1 MRQVRTMSG
10 GSLISRFTVILLIIL
25 ILSILSIT
33 TLWYIDTRNQIESR
47 FSLQQNHSEQILR
60 QSVIWIDGGIRLYE
74 YSFEPGMKE
83 AMDIYLAAYNMSG
96 GDITTMD
103 LPSLKTRLNETMG
116 GTWDL
121 YIINAEGT
129 VVQTTYTPDL
139 FLNFRDYNSFFKTL
153 TQIRE
158 DGVYVID
165 RTVKGFVK
173 GSPNRKFAY
182 QGTPDTKYV
191 LEISRNFLKFIP
203 EETETSYAELVKS
216 LPRLNPDIV
225 SIELYNTQGEI
236 VTRWSRDSSHGN
248 ISPQSLEK
256 VIRVISE
263 KKSEYDH
270 DPVQNQVSSIVYLS
284 IHDSRYPSSPMMN
297 LVGRIVYSTQ
307 EIQAKILEISLI
319 YITTLLFT
327 LLIAGLTVWKTSRFF
342 SNPVKGLIG
351 DLNRIAD
358 GDLNHQIRETGI
370 LELEQIEGAINRL
383 VSNLKKMIQ
392 TVQTQ
397 EEQVKVELSSRIQAE
412 ENIRQLLQEVQEKE
426 RQIQESE
433 KRYRSVVETQNEFI
447 CRFTPDG
454 THIFVNDAYCRFF
467 GKKCTDILG
476 TKFSPEIP
484 DDEKLLVKTHL
495 SGLTPEHPA
504 DLNEHHIILPN
515 GERRFIQWIDQ
526 AIFSETGEITEYQ
539 SVGRDLTEMKELERS
554 LHASDSLYRETVNA
568 MDDGVFVTDQTHS
581 ILIWNGWK
589 LGGLAGLLGEQE
601 HLDGKNLFSVLT
613 YLTEK
618 DYRVYD
624 EVFSSGKVAVYET
637 NIAKKRP
644 IYLETKVIPIITDDQ
659 VTTVVT
665 LIRDVTLQRQAE
677 KALQKLNLDLEEII
691 RKRTEDLQASL
702 DELDAFA
709 YSVSHD
715 LRGPVRAIDGFSHL
729 LLLKAG
735 GALDE
740 ENKHLISRIRE
751 SVTTMD
757 KLIQDLLRF
766 SRTARQPLQVIDI
779 EMGGL
784 VRGVITELTNQPENR
799 NISVH
804 IKDLHS
810 SKGDPGLIRQVWYN
824 LISNSIKFTPLDSV
838 PDITIGSYEKED
850 EIIYYIEDHGI
861 GFDMQYADKVFEV
874 FSRLAPS
881 PEAEGTGVGLA
892 LVKRIILRHYGRIWV
907 RSGKGRGTTF
917 YFTVQGRDGSE
928 K

>member
-139 FLNFRDYNSFFKTL
+139 FLNFQNYDSFFKTL

-182 QGTPDTKYV
+182 QGTPDNKYV

-203 EETETSYAELVKS
+203 EETETSYAELVKN

-225 SIELYNTQGEI
+225 SVELFNTQGEI

-248 ISPQSLEK
+248 ISSQSLEK

-270 DPVQNQVSSIVYLS
+270 DSVQNQVSSIVYLS

-307 EIQAKILEISLI
+307 DIQAKILEISII

-327 LLIAGLTVWKTSRFF
+327 LLVAGLTVWKTSRYF
-342 SNPVKGLIG
+342 SYPVKGLIQ
-351 DLNRIAD
+351 DLNQIAD
-358 GDLNHQIRETGI
+358 GDLNHQIRDTGI
-370 LELEQIEGAINRL
+370 LELKQIEGAINRL
-383 VSNLKKMIQ
+383 VSNLKEMIR
-392 TVQTQ
+392 TIQTQ
-397 EEQVKVELSSRIQAE
+397 EEQVKNELSNRIQAE
-412 ENIRQLLQEVQEKE
+412 ENIRNLLQEVQQKE
-426 RQIQESE
+426 LQIQKSE
-433 KRYRSVVETQNEFI
+433 ERYRSVVETQNEFI

-467 GKKCTDILG
+467 GKSCDEILG

-484 DDEKLLVKTHL
+484 EDERIQLKNHL
-495 SGLTPEHPA
+495 AGLTRQHPT

-515 GERRFIQWIDQ
+515 GERRYIQWIDQ

-539 SVGRDLTEMKELERS
+539 SVGRDLTEVKELEKS

-568 MDDGVFVTDQTHS
+568 MDDGVFVTDSTHS

-589 LGGLAGLLGEQE
+589 LGKQAKLLKE
-601 HLDGKNLFSVLT
+601 HKHLEGKKLFSILT

-618 DYRVYD
+618 DYLEYD
-624 EVFSSGKVAVYET
+624 GVFSSGKIAVYET
-637 NIAKKRP
+637 IIEKERP
-644 IYLETKVIPIITDDQ
+644 IYLETKIIPIITDDQ

-665 LIRDVTLQRQAE
+665 LIRDITLRKESE
-677 KALQKLNLDLEEII
+677 KALHKLNLDLEEII
-691 RKRTEDLQASL
+691 RKRTEDLQSSL

-735 GALDE
+735 DILDE

-757 KLIQDLLRF
+757 RLIQDLLRF

-784 VRGVITELTNQPENR
+784 VRGVITELTSQPETR

-804 IKDLHS
+804 IKDMRS

-824 LISNSIKFTPLDSV
+824 LISNSIKFTLPDTV
-838 PDITIGSYEKED
+838 PDITIGSYEKES
-850 EIIYYIEDHGI
+850 EIIYYIKDNGI

-881 PEAEGTGVGLA
+881 PNAEGTGVGLA
-892 LVKRIILRHYGRIWV
+892 LVKRIILRHHGRIWV
-907 RSGKGRGTTF
+907 QSGKGRGTTF

-928 K
+928 R

>member
-10 GSLISRFTVILLIIL
+10 GSLISRFTVILLVIL

-47 FSLQQNHSEQILR
+47 FALQQNHSEQILR

-83 AMDIYLAAYNMSG
+83 AMNMYLAAYNSSG
-96 GDITTMD
+96 GDITKID
-103 LPSLKTRLNETMG
+103 LPSLKTRLNETIG

-121 YIINAEGT
+121 YIIDAEGT
-129 VVQTTYTPDL
+129 VAHTTYAPDL
-139 FLNFRDYNSFFKTL
+139 FLNFQDYGSFFKTL
-153 TQIRE
+153 TRIRE
-158 DGVYVID
+158 EGTYVID

-182 QGTPDTKYV
+182 QGTPDKKYV

-203 EETETSYAELVKS
+203 EETETSYAELVKN

-225 SIELYNTQGEI
+225 SIEIYNTQGEI
-236 VTRWSRDSSHGN
+236 VTRWSVDSSHGN

-256 VIRVISE
+256 VIKVISE
-263 KKSEYDH
+263 KKSLHYH
-270 DPVQNQVSSIVYLS
+270 DPVLHQMSSIVYLF

-307 EIQAKILEISLI
+307 DIEGKILEVSII
-319 YITTLLFT
+319 YISTLLFT

-392 TVQTQ
+392 TIQTQ
-397 EEQVKVELSSRIQAE
+397 EEQVKNELSSRIRAE
-412 ENIRQLLQEVQEKE
+412 ENIRHLLQEVQEKE
-426 RQIQESE
+426 YQIQESE
-433 KRYRSVVETQNEFI
+433 RRYRSVVETQNEFI
-447 CRFTPDG
+447 CRFTPEG
-454 THIFVNDAYCRFF
+454 THIFVNEAYCRFF
-467 GKKCTDILG
+467 GKRCDEILG
-476 TKFSPEIP
+476 TRFSPVIP
-484 DDEKLLVKTHL
+484 DDERLLVKTHL
-495 SGLTPEHPA
+495 SGLTPEHPT

-526 AIFSETGEITEYQ
+526 AIFSETGKITEFQ
-539 SVGRDLTEMKELERS
+539 SVGRDLTEVKELERN

-568 MDDGVFVTDQTHS
+568 MDDGVFVTDSTHT

-589 LGGLAGLLGEQE
+589 LGVMAGLLGDHT

-618 DYRVYD
+618 DYYVYD

-637 NIAKKRP
+637 IIEKEKP
-644 IYLETKVIPIITDDQ
+644 IYLETKIIPIITDNQ
-659 VTTVVT
+659 ITTVVT
-665 LIRDVTLQRQAE
+665 LIRDVTLRKEAE
-677 KALQKLNLDLEEII
+677 RALQKLNLDLEEII
-691 RKRTEDLQASL
+691 RKRTGDLQASL

-715 LRGPVRAIDGFSHL
+715 LRAPVRAIDGFSHL

-735 GALDE
+735 GNLDE

-751 SVTTMD
+751 SATTMD

-779 EMGGL
+779 DMGGL
-784 VRGVITELTNQPENR
+784 VRGVITELTSQPESR

-810 SKGDPGLIRQVWYN
+810 PKGDPGLIRQVWYN
-824 LISNSIKFTPLDSV
+824 LISNSIKFTPPDTV

-881 PEAEGTGVGLA
+881 PDAEGTGVGLA
-892 LVKRIILRHYGRIWV
+892 LVKRIILRHHGRIWV
-907 RSGKGRGTTF
+907 KSGKGRGTTF

-928 K
+928 R